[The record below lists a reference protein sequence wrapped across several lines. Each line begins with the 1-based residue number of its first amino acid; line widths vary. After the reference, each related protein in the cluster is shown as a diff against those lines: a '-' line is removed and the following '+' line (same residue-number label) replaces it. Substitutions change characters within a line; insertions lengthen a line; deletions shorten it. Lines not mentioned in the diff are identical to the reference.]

1 MKEEKNYENEKVFFM
16 GKEKILKM
24 KPVSLAEVK
33 EILNKRK
40 GEKELTYEQDVTMKY
55 VEKFAKLTEKQTEDL
70 SKQLDEFSFLKEKKE
85 LKYQLM
91 AALPTRVEQVQ
102 LFMPKDVT
110 ASEEELKKIVELTKK
125 YGEKL

>member
-1 MKEEKNYENEKVFFM
+1 M

-24 KPVSLAEVK
+24 EPVSLAEVK